1 VSHAT
6 FVGGSLQRDLSPAD
20 EGRDAKSEAERTM
33 SEARKLDDYH
43 QEPLLRQEPAV
54 LAPVAASPV
63 DAAASVE
70 AAAVREAPKSRAPSR
85 VQQTLVRGV
94 DSASRTALILF
105 VIGLLAFAAG
115 IALSS
120 AIIMDALDHKSG
132 WVKDVIDAVKSLAK
146 VLKNW

>member
-1 VSHAT
+1 
-6 FVGGSLQRDLSPAD
+6 
-20 EGRDAKSEAERTM
+20 M
-33 SEARKLDDYH
+33 SEARKLDDLH
-43 QEPLLRQEPAV
+43 EPLLRQEPAV
-54 LAPVAASPV
+54 LAPVAAPAPV
-63 DAAASVE
+63 EVARVE
-70 AAAVREAPKSRAPSR
+70 AAALSEAPRSRAPSR
-85 VQQTLVRGV
+85 VQQTIVRSV